1 MDAIVDLPSPASRLF
16 GRLESEQGY
25 FDTRTCPEDGFGTVI
40 FARQKSKLGECC
52 LQEIR
57 DVLGRYFCRTYGS
70 AAKADFEC
78 VVCPP
83 STGRSPVALGV

>member
-1 MDAIVDLPSPASRLF
+1 MLSDRLNSSVNMKLPGRVTDAIVDRSSPASRLF

-57 DVLGRYFCRTYGS
+57 DVLGRYFCRT
-70 AAKADFEC
+70 
-78 VVCPP
+78 
-83 STGRSPVALGV
+83 